1 MRTENCAFFIIQIWI
16 YRRMNG
22 MQAEIDHLN
31 LNIDEMK
38 NNEIMDRELLN
49 EINEFNKKVRK
60 IIFQGHR
67 Q

>member
-1 MRTENCAFFIIQIWI
+1 MRTENCVFFIIQIWI

-31 LNIDEMK
+31 SNIDEMK

>member
-1 MRTENCAFFIIQIWI
+1 
-16 YRRMNG
+16 MNG

-31 LNIDEMK
+31 SNIDEMK

-60 IIFQGHR
+60 IIFQGHW